1 MLTSTPPV
9 LVALYLVRRGFEIVC
24 DLMKARL
31 DERIGFAMR
40 VVAYRFRMF
49 SKVVEQTHGS
59 TLTSQPSSI
68 CDQCHAPMI
77 ALRTPRA

>member
-1 MLTSTPPV
+1 L
-9 LVALYLVRRGFEIVC
+9 LALYLVRRGFEIVC

-49 SKVVEQTHGS
+49 SNVVEQTHGS
-59 TLTSQPSSI
+59 TMTSRLGSV
-68 CDQCHAPMI
+68 CDQWHAP
-77 ALRTPRA
+77 

>member
-1 MLTSTPPV
+1 M
-9 LVALYLVRRGFEIVC
+9 ALYLGRRGFEIVRN
-24 DLMKARL
+24 LMKARL
-31 DERIGFAMR
+31 DERIGFAMS

-59 TLTSQPSSI
+59 ILTSQPGSI
-68 CDQCHAPMI
+68 WDQCHAATI